1 MYEIKITN
9 LTNNSVLTFNN
20 PASPFIITEILG
32 LSGPQVNINMDES
45 AVIDGAFYN
54 SSKARLRELQIA
66 FAIDYKAAAN
76 RQIVYKVLQAGKKI
90 RVDYKDQEGLEVYVE
105 GYCGQVDIPHF
116 AKKQICTVPI
126 SCPDAYWTAMESIVN
141 GFVYSISSFH
151 FPFYSES
158 TPEIIFG
165 EEVHGNEIVID
176 NEGSVDIGFIATIK
190 VVDSSVLAAAFVIRN
205 LDTGEEMSIMGAVPG
220 LMVDDGDIITI
231 NTIPNQRSVTLKR
244 GNTTYN
250 ALILTGIGDSDEW
263 IRLIPGENTLHTYIS
278 GSSDALEISIT
289 HAPLYEG
296 V

>member
-1 MYEIKITN
+1 M
-9 LTNNSVLTFNN
+9 
-20 PASPFIITEILG
+20 
-32 LSGPQVNINMDES
+32 
-45 AVIDGAFYN
+45 
-54 SSKARLRELQIA
+54 
-66 FAIDYKAAAN
+66 
-76 RQIVYKVLQAGKKI
+76 
-90 RVDYKDQEGLEVYVE
+90 
-105 GYCGQVDIPHF
+105 
-116 AKKQICTVPI
+116 
-126 SCPDAYWTAMESIVN
+126 
-141 GFVYSISSFH
+141 
-151 FPFYSES
+151 
-158 TPEIIFG
+158 
-165 EEVHGNEIVID
+165 
-176 NEGSVDIGFIATIK
+176 
-190 VVDSSVLAAAFVIRN
+190 DSSVLAAAFVIRN